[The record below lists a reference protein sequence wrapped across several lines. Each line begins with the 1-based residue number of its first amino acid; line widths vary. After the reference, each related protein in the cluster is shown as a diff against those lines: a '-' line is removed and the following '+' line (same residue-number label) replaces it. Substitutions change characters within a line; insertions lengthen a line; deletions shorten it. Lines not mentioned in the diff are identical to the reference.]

1 MRSRAAIRRG
11 GFTLLEVLIAMGI
24 FAFAA
29 MGLMMALDASLD
41 GARATQRETD
51 VRNGLENRL
60 ARCSSGP
67 LRDGADDEEENG
79 VRYHI
84 ETSREEVTKSDRSI
98 LRGFWRIRVTAQWT
112 DSRGPQEWS
121 LSHLL
126 YRTD

>member
-1 MRSRAAIRRG
+1 
-11 GFTLLEVLIAMGI
+11 MGI

-41 GARATQRETD
+41 GARATQREAD

-84 ETSREEVTKSDRSI
+84 ETGREEVTKSDRSI
-98 LRGFWRIRVTAQWT
+98 LRGFWRIRVTAQWS
-112 DSRGPQEWS
+112 DSRGPQEWT